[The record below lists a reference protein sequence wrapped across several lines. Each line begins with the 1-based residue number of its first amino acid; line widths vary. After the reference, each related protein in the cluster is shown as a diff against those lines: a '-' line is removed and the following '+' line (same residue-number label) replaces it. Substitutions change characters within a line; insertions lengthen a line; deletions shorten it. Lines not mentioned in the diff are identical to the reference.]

1 MKKPVQQG
9 RSGLIS
15 LQSRNLRFRPY
26 VSRFMNFKSDART
39 PQEGF
44 YNILSVN
51 RERVQPHG

>member
-1 MKKPVQQG
+1 M
-9 RSGLIS
+9 IS

-44 YNILSVN
+44 YNIFSVN
-51 RERVQPHG
+51 RERVEPHG